1 MDYLLIA
8 AVFAVIYLVS
18 VVASKSIDT
27 MFAAI
32 DAERKPAGKR

>member
-18 VVASKSIDT
+18 VVASKSIDSV
-27 MFAAI
+27 FAAI
-32 DAERKPAGKR
+32 DAERERGRFR